1 MAARDAAAGF
11 DKPIGR
17 NACCAEMGF
26 AIAPSGGTIG
36 AGRCKGSKMAR
47 RARNWIGRPA
57 RARRWSQLVL
67 LGAFLLSACTQ
78 VDVTQVR
85 ICEALVPALYERAIA
100 YDVLRR
106 EADATTRHGVV
117 VHYRITEPP
126 DARGDHWIACR
137 FGGRDFSNG
146 RANLLGVVTDRDGR
160 LSEVRL
166 FMLKR
171 FWLGVHRAQSE
182 TGPDQGPPAWLYFLE
197 QVVNALIVSCVYGLL
212 AVAYTVVYALIGR
225 INLAFGELAMIAG
238 YVTAIGVVVLSVS
251 GELALLPTLALVLV
265 LAVAVT
271 GTYGWATQRY
281 VFAPL
286 RHSGSQALLIATIGL
301 AIALQEFVRLTQGSR
316 ERWLQPV
323 LGELHVL
330 ASAEGFAVVLTSRQI
345 VIVIA
350 ALVLYA
356 TILALFS
363 RGRFGRAWRAC
374 AQDVRM
380 AAMCG
385 IRVERTVGATFALS
399 GALAAVSG
407 YIVTLH
413 YGTVSFTMGTMLGF
427 KALVAAV
434 VGGIGSVPG
443 ALLGGALIGI
453 LETFWSGYLTIAD
466 RDLAVFGMLSLALI
480 LRPQGLLG
488 GPAQPQV

>member
-1 MAARDAAAGF
+1 
-11 DKPIGR
+11 
-17 NACCAEMGF
+17 
-26 AIAPSGGTIG
+26 
-36 AGRCKGSKMAR
+36 MAR

-57 RARRWSQLVL
+57 RARPWSQPVL

-85 ICEALVPALYERAIA
+85 NCEALVPALYEWAIA

-117 VHYRITEPP
+117 VHYRIAQPP
-126 DARGDHWIACR
+126 EARGDHWIACR
-137 FGGRDFSNG
+137 FGGRDFSYG
-146 RANLLGVVTDRDGR
+146 RANLLAVVTDRDGR

-171 FWLGVHRAQSE
+171 FWLGVHRAQPGPE
-182 TGPDQGPPAWLYFLE
+182 PGPDRPQGPPAWLYFL
-197 QVVNALIVSCVYGLL
+197 QQAVNALIVCCVYGLL

-238 YVTAIGVVVLSVS
+238 YVTVLGVVVLSVS
-251 GELALLPTLALVLV
+251 GDLALLPTLALVLV

-271 GTYGWATQRY
+271 GTYGWATQHY

-286 RHSGSQALLIATIGL
+286 RHSGSQAPLIATIGL
-301 AIALQEFVRLTQGSR
+301 AIALQELVRLTQGSR

-323 LGELHVL
+323 LSELHLL

-345 VIVIA
+345 VIVIST
-350 ALVLYA
+350 LLLYA
-356 TILALFS
+356 AILRLFS

-374 AQDVRM
+374 AQDVSM

-407 YIVTLH
+407 YMVTLH
-413 YGTVSFTMGTMLGF
+413 YGTVGFTMGTMLGF

-453 LETFWSGYLTIAD
+453 LETFWSAYLTIAD
-466 RDLAVFGMLSLALI
+466 RDLAVFGLLTLALI
-480 LRPQGLLG
+480 FRPQGLLG
-488 GPAQPQV
+488 GPAAPRA